1 MNTMAPGRDCT
12 TEPACFQA
20 TKIGAG
26 PAAFFFVAVI
36 CYSMGMKLK
45 VLGSGQDA
53 GVPHIGCYCPVC
65 NRARKNKR
73 YRRLGPSVAVYDT
86 EAGFCYVI
94 DASPDLK
101 DQVDM
106 LRDEIPR
113 VTRAGRIP
121 VSGIL
126 LTHAHFGH
134 CAGLWQL
141 VQEALG
147 EAGLP
152 VFCTAGMREFLLG
165 TPPFVDLVER
175 GNIDLRQVEPGGKF
189 TLGGFICVPL
199 RVPHRTRF
207 SDTVGYI
214 VKAEKSVIYIPDT
227 DAWTDAVIEEMAGCD
242 IALIDGTFYSG
253 DELPRFSEVPHP
265 PIRESV
271 CKLKDL
277 DTAIYFTHINHT
289 NVLNVRG
296 PERKEV
302 ERKGFTIAY
311 DGLTLAI

>member
-1 MNTMAPGRDCT
+1 
-12 TEPACFQA
+12 
-20 TKIGAG
+20 
-26 PAAFFFVAVI
+26 
-36 CYSMGMKLK
+36 
-45 VLGSGQDA
+45 
-53 GVPHIGCYCPVC
+53 
-65 NRARKNKR
+65 
-73 YRRLGPSVAVYDT
+73 LGPSVAVYDT

-94 DASPDLK
+94 DASPDFK
-101 DQVDM
+101 NQVDM

-141 VQEALG
+141 GQEALD
-147 EAGLP
+147 EAGMP
-152 VFCTAGMREFLLG
+152 VFCTARMREFLLDA
-165 TPPFVDLVER
+165 PPFRHLVER
-175 GNIDLRQVEPGGKF
+175 GNISLHEIKPGEEF
-189 TLGGFICVPL
+189 TLGGFPCRAVH
-199 RVPHRTRF
+199 VPHRGELT
-207 SDTVGYI
+207 DTVGYV
-214 VKAEKSVIYIPDT
+214 VKGAKSVIYIPDM
-227 DAWTDAVIEEMAGCD
+227 DRWTDGVMEETARCD
-242 IALIDGTFYSG
+242 IALVDGTFYSG

-277 DTAIYFTHINHT
+277 DTEIYFTHINHT

-311 DGLTLAI
+311 DGLILAI